1 MASPGLSL
9 TSISLTEVTLK
20 PTAQGKLNIFHLIP
34 PTSLVTSCIHSLCI
48 NIAWLLSKSD
58 NITPIPGTKRRKYLE
73 ENASSVDIELTKS
86 EVQVLEE
93 VAPLT
98 LVKGTRY
105 PEAGMKVVNR

>member
-1 MASPGLSL
+1 MEQLEKIAKEKNC
-9 TSISLTEVTLK
+9 T
-20 PTAQGKLNIFHLIP
+20 TAQLA
-34 PTSLVTSCIHSLCI
+34 
-48 NIAWLLSKSD
+48 IAWLLSKSD
-58 NITPIPGTKRRKYLE
+58 NIIPIPGTKRRKYLE